1 VQPNESILINVN
13 IDNRAM
19 RLRVAVKDEEDVRLS
34 AQVLNQRINAFK
46 SFHAQ
51 EPIDRLSWAA
61 LDLAGEVVRHGKTH
75 RNQDEL
81 LEQELSDIERL
92 LFAWYI
98 VWLARIS
105 VSMSA
110 KKRKE

>member
-13 IDNRAM
+13 IDHRAI

-61 LDLAGEVVRHGKTH
+61 LDLAGEVLRHGKSG
-75 RNQDEL
+75 RNVEEH
-81 LEQELSDIERL
+81 LEQEISAIEAL
-92 LFAWYI
+92 LFA
-98 VWLARIS
+98 
-105 VSMSA
+105 
-110 KKRKE
+110 

>member
-1 VQPNESILINVN
+1 
-13 IDNRAM
+13 M

-61 LDLAGEVVRHGKTH
+61 LDLAGEVVRQGKSG
-75 RNQDEL
+75 RNVEEH
-81 LEQELSDIERL
+81 LEQEISAIEAL
-92 LFAWYI
+92 LFA
-98 VWLARIS
+98 
-105 VSMSA
+105 
-110 KKRKE
+110 